1 MIESIKLWLT
11 LLFGAAC
18 LLLVIALGPLIWM
31 AGMGALALC
40 VVYAAIVHDPIKK
53 QPP

>member
-1 MIESIKLWLT
+1 MIEAIKMWLL

-18 LLLVIALGPLIWM
+18 LLAIVLLGPFIWM
-31 AGMGALALC
+31 AGMGALALV
-40 VVYAAIVHDPIKK
+40 VVYAAIVHDPVKK